1 MAFHHEH
8 TLHTH
13 LRTLKNLH
21 NMEFQSKLLALCS
34 FHILCLFLFHLN
46 KVSAKVP
53 AIIVF
58 GDSSVDA
65 GNNNFIPTV
74 ARSNF
79 QPYGRDFQG
88 GKATGRFSNGR
99 IPTDFIAE
107 SFGIKEFVPAYLD
120 PKYNISDFATGVS
133 FASAATGYDNATSDV
148 LSVIPLWK
156 QLEYYKDYQK
166 NLSSY
171 LGETKAKETISESV
185 HLMSMG
191 TNDFLENYYT
201 MPGRASQYTPQQYQT
216 FLAGIAENFIR
227 NLYALGARKISLGGL
242 PPMGC
247 LPLERTTNFMGQ
259 NGCVANFNN
268 IALEFNDKLKN
279 ITTKLNQEL
288 PDMKLVFSNPYYI
301 MLHIIKKPDLY
312 GFESASVACCA
323 TGMFEMGYACSRG
336 SMFSCTDA
344 SKFVFW
350 DSFHPTEKTNNIV
363 AKYVVEHVL
372 AQFLE

>member
-1 MAFHHEH
+1 MG
-8 TLHTH
+8 L
-13 LRTLKNLH
+13 
-21 NMEFQSKLLALCS
+21 QSNLLALLFS
-34 FHILCLFLFHLN
+34 LHIFSILLN
-46 KVSAKVP
+46 KANAKVP

-79 QPYGRDFQG
+79 QPYGRDFLG

-99 IPTDFIAE
+99 IPTDFISEA
-107 SFGIKEFVPAYLD
+107 FGIKEYVPAYLD
-120 PKYNISDFATGVS
+120 PKNNISDFATGVS
-133 FASAATGYDNATSDV
+133 FASAATGYDNATSAV
-148 LSVIPLWK
+148 LGVIPLWK
-156 QLEYYKDYQK
+156 QLEYYKQYQK
-166 NLSSY
+166 NLTAY
-171 LGETKAKETISESV
+171 LGETKAKESISESL
-185 HLMSMG
+185 HLMSIG

-201 MPGRASQYTPQQYQT
+201 MPGRASQYTIQQYQT

-227 NLYALGARKISLGGL
+227 NLYGLGARKISLGGL

-259 NGCVANFNN
+259 NGCVTNYNN
-268 IALEFNDKLKN
+268 IALEFNGKLQN

-288 PDMKLVFSNPYYI
+288 PGMKLLFSNPYHI
-301 MLHIIKKPDLY
+301 MLHIIKKPELY

-336 SMFSCTDA
+336 SMFSCSDA

-350 DSFHPTEKTNNIV
+350 DSFHPTEKTNSIV
-363 AKYVVEHVL
+363 AKYVMEHVL
-372 AQFLE
+372 AQLLE